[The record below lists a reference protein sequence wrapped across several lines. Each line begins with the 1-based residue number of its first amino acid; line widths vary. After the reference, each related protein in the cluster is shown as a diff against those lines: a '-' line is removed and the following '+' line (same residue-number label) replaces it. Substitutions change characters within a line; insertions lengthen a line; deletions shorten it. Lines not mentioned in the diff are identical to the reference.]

1 MERLAWMSFAA
12 TLCAMVGLGGC
23 AVAAY
28 VVLEQQD
35 REQREQRRRWKKQAR
50 KERRRAVRA
59 TEDRLLAEES
69 SGSRSGRSGGG
80 LRRISSAAARRTV
93 QVVISDVLDAL
104 GSDHRAWAA
113 TFERMD
119 RDGNGDL
126 TAREFEEGLRR
137 LTGARLSQEDV
148 DELMY
153 EIDRDGDGRIDY
165 VEFIDA
171 LRATR
176 NAHELA
182 REVTDELGR
191 KVYASRH
198 SCCLVL

>member
-1 MERLAWMSFAA
+1 MSFAA
-12 TLCAMVGLGGC
+12 ALCGMVGLGGC

-59 TEDRLLAEES
+59 TEDRVLAEES
-69 SGSRSGRSGGG
+69 SGSRRRSSGGGGG
-80 LRRISSAAARRTV
+80 LRRISSAAARRTA
-93 QVVISDVLDAL
+93 QIVISDVLDAL

-191 KVYASRH
+191 KVCQPPRR
-198 SCCLVL
+198 SCL